1 MIIDYFR
8 ETNRNERQEAEM
20 MKKCSDCIYSV
31 NLMFVEEGESSSIC
45 VAEES
50 MSDEEKEL
58 AKEGNCPYYR
68 AEVDP
73 IISSTI
79 ALDVKSK
86 CRDDIYAF
94 METFPY
100 KPNYSLDTERY
111 TFMTWETIEYFDDAE
126 EIFQEIYSF
135 LKKNIDERDY
145 ILRIILIGE
154 DTVRKYARGLYH
166 GTQTSSVDDE
176 KEGEE

>member
-20 MKKCSDCIYSV
+20 MKKCSDCIYSD
-31 NLMFVEEGESSSIC
+31 NLMFVEEGESSFIC
-45 VAEES
+45 TAEES
-50 MSDEEKEL
+50 MDDEDKEL

-73 IISSTI
+73 MISATI
-79 ALDVKSK
+79 ALDIKNK

-135 LKKNIDERDY
+135 LKENIDERDY
-145 ILRIILIGE
+145 ILRIMLIGE

-176 KEGEE
+176 REEEE

>member
-1 MIIDYFR
+1 MTIDYFR
-8 ETNRNERQEAEM
+8 ETNRNERQGAEM
-20 MKKCSDCIYSV
+20 MKKCGDCIYSV
-31 NLMFVEEGESSSIC
+31 NLMFVEESESSFIC

-50 MSDEEKEL
+50 MSDEDKEL

-86 CRDDIYAF
+86 CRDDIYTF

-135 LKKNIDERDY
+135 LKENIDERDY

-154 DTVRKYARGLYH
+154 DTVRKYARGSYCYA
-166 GTQTSSVDDE
+166 QTSNIGD
-176 KEGEE
+176 KGEEE

>member
-1 MIIDYFR
+1 
-8 ETNRNERQEAEM
+8 M
-20 MKKCSDCIYSV
+20 MKKCSDCIYSD
-31 NLMFVEEGESSSIC
+31 NLMFVEEGESSFIC
-45 VAEES
+45 TAEES
-50 MSDEEKEL
+50 MDDEEKEL
-58 AKEGNCPYYR
+58 AKEGKCPYYR

-100 KPNYSLDTERY
+100 KPNHSLDTERY
-111 TFMTWETIEYFDDAE
+111 TFMTWETIEYFDDAK

-135 LKKNIDERDY
+135 LKENIDERDY

-176 KEGEE
+176 KEEEE